1 MALTGFL
8 INQGHSTICA
18 ADSAAAIVALGG
30 RFPVVAGSQPVI
42 CSLQGVS
49 FVEPNV
55 FNSTINCHDLIASTA
70 WTATH
75 AAYLARCDPDTTG
88 AALMF
93 NDGLSMGWGV
103 VAAMFAALA
112 VAYLVKVLPR

>member
-8 INQGHSTICA
+8 VNQGHTTVCA
-18 ADSAAAIVALGG
+18 PDAVAAIVALGG
-30 RFPVVAGSQPVI
+30 RFPYVAGSAPTL
-42 CSLQGVS
+42 CNLDSS
-49 FVEPNV
+49 TFTAPDV
-55 FNSTINCHDLIASTA
+55 FNNSVTCHDLTSNQS
-70 WTATH
+70 WTYTH
-75 AAYLARCDPDTTG
+75 LLRLARCDPDTTG

-112 VAYLVKVLPR
+112 IVHLIRLLPR